1 MSWSKIK
8 IDADGEKLNAF
19 LNHDETEI
27 CIQNIIEIGND
38 VKVGNK
44 EYKVL
49 SSSIDIVSDMLTIK
63 VLAKASKPKKEK
75 KSDGKQ
81 TKG

>member
-19 LNHDETEI
+19 LNHNETEI
-27 CIQNIIEIGND
+27 SIQNIIDIGND

-49 SSSIDIVSDMLTIK
+49 SSSLDIVSDMLTIK
-63 VLAKASKPKKEK
+63 VLAKASKPKEK
-75 KSDGKQ
+75 KSDGKS

>member
-19 LNHDETEI
+19 INHDETEI
-27 CIQNIIEIGND
+27 CIQNIIEIGDD

-44 EYKVL
+44 VYKVL
-49 SSSIDIVSDMLTIK
+49 SSSIDIVSDMLTMK
-63 VLAKASKPKKEK
+63 VFAKASKPKEK
-75 KSDGKQ
+75 KSDGKS